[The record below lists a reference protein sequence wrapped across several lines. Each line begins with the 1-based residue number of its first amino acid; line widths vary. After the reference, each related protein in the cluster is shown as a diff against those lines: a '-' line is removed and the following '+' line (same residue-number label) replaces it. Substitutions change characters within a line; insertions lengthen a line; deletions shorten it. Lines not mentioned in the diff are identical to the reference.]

1 MEVQLDMR
9 EEHLLIKFLTKKKKA
24 KKRLSIDDDFHN
36 KIYVFRVFCH
46 WKKKDRLD
54 DVVKNS
60 FTVVFS

>member
-46 WKKKDRLD
+46 
-54 DVVKNS
+54 
-60 FTVVFS
+60 